1 MEDAQAF
8 GDGPDELAMR
18 HVQADVFSD
27 VHAEEERAFLR
38 ATGADAAL
46 LAGESDEELVLAVGA
61 ADAGE
66 AVLEVAALEELADGS
81 VENRSPVA
89 ALVGVAIGVDGAGIV
104 KVLADQAVEVGFG
117 GLSGAEDADRL
128 VGETDHTASLLPNG
142 RASLRGKD
150 IIIMLGYCSGG
161 VWSSNA
167 VHGFR
172 GIAVAPLPAGA

>member
-1 MEDAQAF
+1 M
-8 GDGPDELAMR
+8 
-18 HVQADVFSD
+18 
-27 VHAEEERAFLR
+27 
-38 ATGADAAL
+38 
-46 LAGESDEELVLAVGA
+46 
-61 ADAGE
+61 
-66 AVLEVAALEELADGS
+66 LEVAALEELADGS

-89 ALVGVAIGVDGAGIV
+89 ALAGVAIGVDGAEIV

-128 VGETDHTASLLPNG
+128 VGATGHAASLLPNG

-150 IIIMLGYCSGG
+150 IIMLGYCSGG

>member
-1 MEDAQAF
+1 M
-8 GDGPDELAMR
+8 
-18 HVQADVFSD
+18 
-27 VHAEEERAFLR
+27 
-38 ATGADAAL
+38 
-46 LAGESDEELVLAVGA
+46 
-61 ADAGE
+61 
-66 AVLEVAALEELADGS
+66 LEVAALEELADGS